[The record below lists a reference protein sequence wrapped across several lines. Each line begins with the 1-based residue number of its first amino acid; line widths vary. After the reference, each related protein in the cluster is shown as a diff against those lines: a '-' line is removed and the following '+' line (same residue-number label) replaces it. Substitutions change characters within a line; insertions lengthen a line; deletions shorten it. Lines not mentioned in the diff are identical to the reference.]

1 MNCNKLLLYAT
12 IGLKTCIEKNKVMME
27 LDEEFNKHML
37 TILPKL
43 ENDLLD
49 IQMAQARLDNNVE
62 TISVLNLLLEED
74 LLKKEEKIKA
84 ILSKLANENPN
95 VEFGNN
101 KTTYQEVLDNENF
114 IKQVLLEF
122 DNYDTTLESPVD
134 IVQSIVTDL
143 FDK

>member
-12 IGLKTCIEKNKVMME
+12 IGLKTCIEKNKVIME
-27 LDEEFNKHML
+27 LDKEFNKHML

>member
-122 DNYDTTLESPVD
+122 DNYDTTLESPID
-134 IVQSIVTDL
+134 IVQSIVVDL